1 MYSSH
6 LRNTSSRSQASS
18 VPLPHAA
25 ADTYVR
31 RDRYQLYLHGKRT
44 MAEHEDEGTGDGLPV
59 APSMDVALASSRAGR
74 ERLAIGL
81 DDVQAPCGSGR
92 SGAERRYGD
101 CNKMQSHRGAQS
113 LKFHPPAPWA
123 RPISGWDSCPRKE
136 TSHHGAG

>member
-59 APSMDVALASSRAGR
+59 APSMDVALASVTVPHDESTVTMRLVSISG
-74 ERLAIGL
+74 LAILLGIGGGL
-81 DDVQAPCGSGR
+81 IA
-92 SGAERRYGD
+92 
-101 CNKMQSHRGAQS
+101 KILLS
-113 LKFHPPAPWA
+113 LIAI
-123 RPISGWDSCPRKE
+123 ISNFTFFATC
-136 TSHHGAG
+136 